1 MDIWHLL
8 FILVVLPN
16 LLFIFI
22 VWREEKELDKANT
35 NHYLDKANTN
45 HYLYEDEDDVVE

>member
-22 VWREEKELDKANT
+22 VWREEKELDKVDT
-35 NHYLDKANTN
+35 NS
-45 HYLYEDEDDVVE
+45 YLYDDDEDDEDDVAW